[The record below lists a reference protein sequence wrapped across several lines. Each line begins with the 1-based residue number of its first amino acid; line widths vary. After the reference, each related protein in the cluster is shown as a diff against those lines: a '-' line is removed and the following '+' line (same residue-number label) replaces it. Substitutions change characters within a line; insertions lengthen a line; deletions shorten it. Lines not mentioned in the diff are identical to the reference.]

1 MDTVEDFWRMVWEQ
15 NVPIIVMLTKLEER
29 NKVVCMS
36 SARDAYSC
44 MASTHSGPKIS

>member
-29 NKVVCMS
+29 DRVMFMS
-36 SARDAYSC
+36 SVLDDYSC
-44 MASTHSGPKIS
+44 MVSTLSGLKTG